1 MDANVTEICEKE
13 IHSAWSF
20 CDILLKTLKKMIFTE
35 KFYIPK
41 NDLIFTNIQKI
52 MLQ

>member
-13 IHSAWSF
+13 IHSACSF

-35 KFYIPK
+35 KFYISK
-41 NDLIFTNIQKI
+41 NGLIVTNIHQ
-52 MLQ
+52 